1 MRCLRCGVCCRETEM
16 LLSAKDIERLESK
29 GYDRDF
35 FVCFDSEGYATLRN
49 YRGYCVFY
57 DTEKA
62 QCKVRTHRPLGCR
75 IYPVIYDEN
84 KGIMVDSICPSRG
97 SVTEKQKTKR
107 GKKVL
112 KLLETIDAE
121 AKNRRLAG
129 SMRKRVSCSCS
140 SARRLDPLPF
150 K

>member
-16 LLSAKDIERLESK
+16 LLSDEDIKLLESK

-35 FVCFDSEGYATLRN
+35 FVLFDSEGYANLRN

-57 DTEKA
+57 DTEKKR
-62 QCKVRTHRPLGCR
+62 CKVRAYRPLGCR
-75 IYPVIYDEN
+75 IYPVIYDET
-84 KGIMVDSICPSRG
+84 KGITVDPICPSHG
-97 SVTEKQKTKR
+97 SVTEKQKAKR

-121 AKNRRLAG
+121 AKNRRLTG
-129 SMRKRVSCSCS
+129 SMRKRN
-140 SARRLDPLPF
+140 
-150 K
+150 